1 MFVDGALLGTR
12 KQVPPALSDDFL
24 EKTTFGSS
32 WPGVYFSLDACIES
46 GSTEWHMPMGFRRN
60 CGDTICLG
68 HVEAGSG
75 RPSVHYGEGTQL
87 APPGI
92 FLQQP
97 LQSSGVDASIAIGT
111 QPPPPPVLPPQI
123 SAHYSVEPPLA
134 PAHQPETFEGGIDVA
149 GIRTMFVTETPPRR
163 SNRFRKGSGSL
174 LAQQLAEHLNEIE
187 RSELKV
193 KNTFIDSGMTRSPSL
208 ERLLSERRQV
218 RSCPGS
224 ALPTPQGKYA
234 GTKLSL
240 NEAEQISSSRASTV
254 DTSETPELVM
264 EDTTEQDF
272 YASSVRAMPS
282 LQAAAW
288 RSASGNAPAG
298 NRHTGDQHFS
308 KYTQTLLNRA
318 SMVAAQKQ
326 GRKARVL
333 QLEHVLAFSED
344 ESAGVES
351 DDSFADNVVVGTSA
365 VSGFSADTHLSKPP
379 RLGSA
384 ELPSVGSLGHHMRRC
399 RPCAFVLRMGC
410 SNGTQCQFCH
420 LCNAGEKKRRRKE
433 KRALIGAARRLAMA
447 ETSTE
452 QRLF

>member
-1 MFVDGALLGTR
+1 
-12 KQVPPALSDDFL
+12 
-24 EKTTFGSS
+24 
-32 WPGVYFSLDACIES
+32 
-46 GSTEWHMPMGFRRN
+46 
-60 CGDTICLG
+60 
-68 HVEAGSG
+68 
-75 RPSVHYGEGTQL
+75 
-87 APPGI
+87 
-92 FLQQP
+92 
-97 LQSSGVDASIAIGT
+97 
-111 QPPPPPVLPPQI
+111 
-123 SAHYSVEPPLA
+123 
-134 PAHQPETFEGGIDVA
+134 
-149 GIRTMFVTETPPRR
+149 
-163 SNRFRKGSGSL
+163 

-187 RSELKV
+187 RSQLKV

-208 ERLLSERRQV
+208 ERLLSESRQV

-240 NEAEQISSSRASTV
+240 NEVEQISSSRASTV
-254 DTSETPELVM
+254 DTSETRELLM

-272 YASSVRAMPS
+272 YIASGQAMPS

-288 RSASGNAPAG
+288 RSASGSAPAG
-298 NRHTGDQHFS
+298 TKPKGDQHVAKDMRAF
-308 KYTQTLLNRA
+308 LNRA
-318 SMVAAQKQ
+318 SVVAAQKQ

-344 ESAGVES
+344 ESAGIES
-351 DDSFADNVVVGTSA
+351 DDSFTDNLVVGTSA
-365 VSGFSADTHLSKPP
+365 GSGFSAETNLSKPP

-410 SNGTQCQFCH
+410 SNGTQCQFSH

-433 KRALIGAARRLAMA
+433 KRALIGAARRLALA
-447 ETSTE
+447 ETSAE